1 MLNICKRRMYNF
13 RSVCRPNHRN
23 LLARLLNCH
32 GFRRSQLRE
41 TRVSLESRAWCEES
55 GLGHGWGPGLPGPPP
70 TGRKS
75 MHLICGW
82 KARTCAMTFT
92 QDRFAPEA
100 AFLQVNLASLHIRA
114 DRSQQWKMGGVQGWA
129 SLRVE
134 DRIGP
139 GGAQRGPTK
148 ATTLHEH
155 SWTRRSHSVPSGWQ
169 QVLSFSSAIFVYT
182 ACSQWD
188 LPLPQSDWAGY
199 LGREVS
205 DGKQGERPQPSV
217 FTSRGCNGLAPEVGA
232 WQRGTESVC
241 QKPLRCRWLDW
252 EPHLCLG
259 RISTHSPRGSL
270 VDARAGQ
277 EWGVPRATCHLIH
290 HTGAT
295 WILSLWLRWWNLQGG
310 ADCVMTNQSIFSP
323 GPWSSVRF
331 LTISPAQSKLK
342 WGIWGEGGFV
352 LFCLFLFYRF
362 SVWSVTRFKRW
373 FQSVCFLVQVEI
385 YLF

>member
-82 KARTCAMTFT
+82 KARTWAMTFT
-92 QDRFAPEA
+92 RDRFAPEA

-114 DRSQQWKMGGVQGWA
+114 DRSQQWKTGGVQGWA

-169 QVLSFSSAIFVYT
+169 RVLSFSSAIFVYT

-205 DGKQGERPQPSV
+205 DGKQGECPQPSV

-259 RISTHSPRGSL
+259 RMSTHSPRGAWRVLGQGRSGGSQEPPVTLFITLGPHEYCHSGFADEISREELTVLWQTSPSFPQVLGAAFISL
-270 VDARAGQ
+270 PSHQ
-277 EWGVPRATCHLIH
+277 LSPNLNGVFGGR
-290 HTGAT
+290 GA
-295 WILSLWLRWWNLQGG
+295 
-310 ADCVMTNQSIFSP
+310 
-323 GPWSSVRF
+323 
-331 LTISPAQSKLK
+331 
-342 WGIWGEGGFV
+342 
-352 LFCLFLFYRF
+352 LFCF
-362 SVWSVTRFKRW
+362 
-373 FQSVCFLVQVEI
+373 VCFCFTDFRSDLSRGLNSGFS
-385 YLF
+385 LFVF